1 VPGRRR
7 LDTDTDCA
15 AYQRGPHSKQLP
27 PPQRGPASTLSRMAL
42 ARYGDR
48 QSEAKNAFIEE
59 ARRRYAKPIPTI
71 ENEVVSW
78 YCGSCGQ
85 AFSVEDV
92 LIEEESR
99 DPEPVCGVCDA
110 SGWETVRPQVA

>member
-1 VPGRRR
+1 
-7 LDTDTDCA
+7 
-15 AYQRGPHSKQLP
+15 
-27 PPQRGPASTLSRMAL
+27 MAL

-48 QSEAKNAFIEE
+48 QSEPRMRSSKRLGVAMPS
-59 ARRRYAKPIPTI
+59 PIPTI

-78 YCGSCGQ
+78 YCGSCNQ

-99 DPEPVCGVCDA
+99 DPQPVCGVCDA
-110 SGWETVRPQVA
+110 SG

>member
-1 VPGRRR
+1 MHRVGALARQTPGRNRGPSLRWIEVPGP
-7 LDTDTDCA
+7 C
-15 AYQRGPHSKQLP
+15 
-27 PPQRGPASTLSRMAL
+27 PAITLSRMAL

-59 ARRRYAKPIPTI
+59 ARRRYARPIPTTD
-71 ENEVVSW
+71 NEVVSW

-85 AFSVEDV
+85 GFSVEDV